1 MSVRVRF
8 APSPTGYVHIG
19 SLRTALYDYL
29 LAKKMEGT
37 YAIRV
42 EDTDQNRLVTDAID
56 NLVTVMTR
64 LGVVHDEGPFFD
76 DQGNLYQKGL
86 YGPYIQSERLTIY
99 REYLE
104 RLIASG
110 HAYYCFCSRERLD
123 QVREEQK
130 RNQQTPKYDG
140 LCRDINLEEARK
152 RIANGE
158 AYVVRL
164 KLPPNRDLTFH
175 DHVRGIVTF
184 NTNDLDDQVLLKQDG
199 FPTYHFAV
207 VVDDH
212 LMKITHVIR
221 GEEWLSSTPKHVYL
235 YEAFGWQQPEYIH
248 LPLIL
253 NEEKK
258 KLSKRHD
265 SAAVEDFLNG
275 GYLPEALINF
285 VALLGWSPEDG
296 AEIMSL
302 QEIIE
307 RFSLD
312 RLSKSGAVFDKA
324 KLKWMNGQYIRSY
337 DQDMLVELAAPFM
350 VAAGIL
356 PEAAGTE
363 LAESGYLE
371 WASLVVKALRDR
383 VETLKDFGE
392 LALGF
397 LADFALPENDEVSD
411 LLKEAHVPVVLNAF
425 KAQVALLDTVTLD
438 NCKGPFKVVQAE
450 TGYKGKHLFM
460 TVRAAISGQLHGVDL
475 NDLLVILGKDRLLAR
490 LDYALAHLI
499 EQ

>member
-29 LAKKMEGT
+29 LAKKMKGT

-56 NLVTVMTR
+56 NLVSVMTR
-64 LGVVHDEGPFFD
+64 LGVLHDEGPFFNE
-76 DQGNLYQKGL
+76 QGTLIQKGM

-99 REYLE
+99 NEYIE
-104 RLIASG
+104 RLILSG

-130 RNQQTPKYDG
+130 RNGLNPKYDG
-140 LCRDINLEEARK
+140 LCRDIDLEEAKK

-158 AYVVRL
+158 TYVVRL
-164 KLPPNRDLTFH
+164 KLPVNRDLVFA
-175 DHVRGIVTF
+175 DHVRGVVTF
-184 NTNDLDDQVLLKQDG
+184 NTNDLDDQVLMKQDG

-221 GEEWLSSTPKHVYL
+221 GEEWVSSTPKHVYL

-265 SAAVEDFLNG
+265 SAAVEDFLNAG
-275 GYLPEALINF
+275 FLPEAIINF

-296 AEIMSL
+296 QEIMTL
-302 QEIIE
+302 DEIVE

-312 RLSKSGAVFDKA
+312 RLSKSGAVFDKP
-324 KLKWMNGQYIRSY
+324 KLRWMNGQYIRAY
-337 DQDMLVELAAPFM
+337 DLDQLVLLAAPFM
-350 VAAGIL
+350 EASGALKVAA
-356 PEAAGTE
+356 EE
-363 LAESGYLE
+363 LVSNPDQLH
-371 WASLVVKALRDR
+371 WATLVVKALRER
-383 VETLKDFGE
+383 VETLKDFGD
-392 LALGF
+392 LALAF
-397 LADFALPENDEVSD
+397 LADHADPEDEEVTA
-411 LLKEAHVPVVLNAF
+411 LLKEEHVPVVLNAF
-425 KAQVALLDTVTLD
+425 KEQLAGLDQITLE
-438 NCKGPFKVVQAE
+438 NCKAPFKAVQAE

-460 TVRAAISGQLHGVDL
+460 TVRAAISGQQHGVDL
-475 NDLLVILGKDRLLAR
+475 NDLLVILGKERVVAR
-490 LDYALAHLI
+490 IDYTLSNL
-499 EQ
+499 ER